1 MIRRSPILEE
11 VGVER
16 RSVLKRVAT
25 ILGLLLAFGAAAVIA
40 IAIWP
45 ESAGNGDT
53 HVRVDRS
60 PSTGLRGSGV
70 PAGGVLGASSGSN
83 AGRGKGLASDMAK
96 LARPDDARFALQPVT
111 GPLPVHYRFKHPPVA
126 GILFDVKS
134 GEVLWQRKPELKRPI
149 ASLTKMM
156 TALMV
161 ARADPPDVRVK
172 ISRNAAHTQ
181 GSATGLLPRG
191 RKVPLEALLKALILI
206 SANDAAVAL
215 AEHDG
220 GSVPRFIKEM
230 NAQAEAMGLGCTHFT
245 TPNGLRDRGNHS
257 CPRDLATLA
266 RADLAN
272 KRISQI
278 VRTRYAK
285 PRFPIKG
292 KRLYLSNNHYFLQH
306 GIGVP
311 GARVTGLKTGF
322 TDAAGSCYVT
332 TARLGSRHLGLVL
345 LHSPNPLTQV
355 PALLR
360 AGFVETGALAPTAPA
375 PPVTPPSND

>member
-1 MIRRSPILEE
+1 MIE
-11 VGVER
+11 
-16 RSVLKRVAT
+16 RVAA

-53 HVRVDRS
+53 QSTRSDRALAGHGAAANGIQGDS
-60 PSTGLRGSGV
+60 GSA
-70 PAGGVLGASSGSN
+70 PEAGG
-83 AGRGKGLASDMAK
+83 RLASVVAK

-111 GPLPVHYRFKHPPVA
+111 EPPPVHYRFKHPPAA
-126 GILFDVKS
+126 GLLFDVK
-134 GEVLWQRKPELKRPI
+134 GGAVLWQRKPELERPI

-161 ARADPPDVRVK
+161 ARANAADERVK

-220 GSVPRFIKEM
+220 GSVPRFIKGM
-230 NAQAEAMGLGCTHFT
+230 NAQAQAMGLTCTHFT
-245 TPNGLRDRGNHS
+245 TPNGLRDRGNFS
-257 CPRDLATLA
+257 CPRDLAALA

-272 KRISQI
+272 KRIAEI
-278 VRTRYAK
+278 TRTRYAK

-292 KRLYLSNNHYFLQH
+292 KHLHLSNNHYFLQH
-306 GIGVP
+306 GVNGVP
-311 GARVTGLKTGF
+311 GAQVTGVKTGF

-332 TARLGSRHLGLVL
+332 TARLGNQHLGLVL
-345 LHSPNPLTQV
+345 LDSPSPLTQV

-360 AGFVETGALAPTAPA
+360 AGFEEVGAIAPTAPA
-375 PPVTPPSND
+375 PPVVPPPNG

>member
-1 MIRRSPILEE
+1 MI
-11 VGVER
+11 
-16 RSVLKRVAT
+16 KRVAS
-25 ILGLLLAFGAAAVIA
+25 ILGLLLGLGLVVVIV

-53 HVRVDRS
+53 QPP
-60 PSTGLRGSGV
+60 PSNQTLSK
-70 PAGGVLGASSGSN
+70 AGGAANGITVGPRATMK
-83 AGRGKGLASDMAK
+83 RGTGGLSADVAQIE
-96 LARPDDARFALQPVT
+96 RPGDVRFALQPVT
-111 GPLPVHYRFKHPPVA
+111 GSLPVHYRFKHPPVA
-126 GILFDVKS
+126 GVLFDVKS
-134 GEVLWQRKPELKRPI
+134 GAVLWARNPELERPI

-161 ARADPPDVRVK
+161 ARADPPDARVK
-172 ISRNAAHTQ
+172 VSRNAAHTQ

-220 GSVPRFIKEM
+220 GSVPRFVKEM
-230 NAQAEAMGLGCTHFT
+230 NMEARAMGLRCTHFT

-272 KRISQI
+272 KRIAQI
-278 VRTRYAK
+278 AQTRYAK
-285 PRFPIKG
+285 PRFPVKG
-292 KRLYLSNNHYFLQH
+292 KRLYLTNNHYFLQH
-306 GIGVP
+306 GLNGVP
-311 GARVTGLKTGF
+311 GAQVTGLKTGF

-332 TARLGSRHLGLVL
+332 TARLGDHHLGLVL
-345 LHSPNPLTQV
+345 LHSPSPLTQV

-360 AGFVETGALAPTAPA
+360 AGFQEVGAIAPAAPA
-375 PPVTPPSND
+375 PPVPPTG

>member
-1 MIRRSPILEE
+1 MI
-11 VGVER
+11 
-16 RSVLKRVAT
+16 KRIAA
-25 ILGLLLAFGAAAVIA
+25 ILGLLLAFGAAAVLA

-53 HVRVDRS
+53 QSTRSDR
-60 PSTGLRGSGV
+60 TL
-70 PAGGVLGASSGSN
+70 
-83 AGRGKGLASDMAK
+83 AGRGTAANGIPGDSEAAFERDGGRLASVVAK
-96 LARPDDARFALQPVT
+96 LARPDDARFALRPVT
-111 GPLPVHYRFKHPPVA
+111 GPLSLQYRFKHPPAA

-134 GEVLWQRKPELKRPI
+134 GEVLWQRNPELERPI

-156 TALMV
+156 TALMA
-161 ARADPPDVRVK
+161 ARANEPGGRVK

-181 GSATGLLPRG
+181 GSATGLLPHG

-220 GSVPRFIKEM
+220 GSVPRFIKGM
-230 NAQAEAMGLGCTHFT
+230 NAQVQAMGLTCTHFT
-245 TPNGLRDRGNHS
+245 TPNGLRDRGNYS
-257 CPRDLATLA
+257 CPRDLAALA

-272 KRISQI
+272 KRIAEI
-278 VRTRYAK
+278 TRTRYAK

-292 KRLYLSNNHYFLQH
+292 KHLYLSNNHYFLQH
-306 GIGVP
+306 GLNGVP
-311 GARVTGLKTGF
+311 GAQVTGVKTGF

-332 TARLGSRHLGLVL
+332 TARLGSHHLGLVL
-345 LHSPNPLTQV
+345 LHSPSPLTQV

-360 AGFVETGALAPTAPA
+360 AGFEEVGALAPTAPA
-375 PPVTPPSND
+375 PPVVPPPNG

>member
-1 MIRRSPILEE
+1 MI
-11 VGVER
+11 
-16 RSVLKRVAT
+16 KRVAAF
-25 ILGLLLAFGAAAVIA
+25 LGLLLASGAVAVIA

-53 HVRVDRS
+53 QTRAHRAATAEGGAQADGIRGG
-60 PSTGLRGSGV
+60 STSA
-70 PAGGVLGASSGSN
+70 AGGRLTSGISE
-83 AGRGKGLASDMAK
+83 
-96 LARPDDARFALQPVT
+96 LARPGDARFALQPVS
-111 GPLPVHYRFKHPPVA
+111 GPLPVHYRFKHPPIA
-126 GILFDVKS
+126 GVLFDVKS
-134 GEVLWQRKPELKRPI
+134 GVVLWQRKPDLERPI

-161 ARADPPDVRVK
+161 ARADQPDERVK

-230 NAQAEAMGLGCTHFT
+230 NAQARAMGLTCTHFT
-245 TPNGLRDRGNHS
+245 SPNGLRDRGNHS

-272 KRISQI
+272 KRIAQI
-278 VRTRYAK
+278 AQTRYAK

-292 KRLYLSNNHYFLQH
+292 KHLYLANNHYFLQH
-306 GIGVP
+306 GLNGVP
-311 GARVTGLKTGF
+311 GAQVTGLKTGF

-332 TARLGSRHLGLVL
+332 TARLGSQPLGLVL
-345 LHSPNPLTQV
+345 LHSPSPLTQV

-360 AGFVETGALAPTAPA
+360 AGFVEVGAMAPTAPA
-375 PPVTPPSND
+375 PPVTPPPNG

>member
-1 MIRRSPILEE
+1 MI
-11 VGVER
+11 
-16 RSVLKRVAT
+16 KR
-25 ILGLLLAFGAAAVIA
+25 GAAIGGLVLTVALAAIVV

-45 ESAGNGDT
+45 QSAGNVDTLSPKQRAPSGEPGGDGT
-53 HVRVDRS
+53 RS
-60 PSTGLRGSGV
+60 GQTPGSSQSVGTF
-70 PAGGVLGASSGSN
+70 A
-83 AGRGKGLASDMAK
+83 AK
-96 LARPDDARFALQPVT
+96 LPTAEHPGDARFELEPASE
-111 GPLPVHYRFKHPPVA
+111 PLPVRYRFKHPPVA

-134 GEVLWQRKPELKRPI
+134 GQVLWQRNPGLERPI

-161 ARADPPDVRVK
+161 AREDSPDERVRV
-172 ISRNAAHTQ
+172 SRNAAHTQ
-181 GSATGLLPRG
+181 GSATGLLPQG

-215 AEHDG
+215 AEHSG
-220 GSVPRFIKEM
+220 GNVPHFVKEM
-230 NAQAEAMGLGCTHFT
+230 NATAEAMGLHCTHFT
-245 TPNGLRDRGNHS
+245 TPNGLRDRGNYS
-257 CPRDLATLA
+257 CPRDLADLA

-272 KRISQI
+272 KRLGPI
-278 VRTRYAK
+278 VQTRWAK

-292 KRLYLSNNHYFLQH
+292 KRLYLTNNHYFLQH

-311 GARVTGLKTGF
+311 GAEVTGVKTGF

-345 LHSPNPLTQV
+345 LHSPSPLTQV

-360 AGFVETGALAPTAPA
+360 AGFVAVGAIAPTVPA
-375 PPVTPPSND
+375 PPVAAPPAG

>member
-1 MIRRSPILEE
+1 MIRRAAAI
-11 VGVER
+11 V
-16 RSVLKRVAT
+16 
-25 ILGLLLAFGAAAVIA
+25 GLLLLLAVAAVIV
-40 IAIWP
+40 IAVWP

-53 HVRVDRS
+53 QSNGSRKHASAAGVAGVN
-60 PSTGLRGSGV
+60 GIAGSGTLPRQSVGTFATKV
-70 PAGGVLGASSGSN
+70 PTAE
-83 AGRGKGLASDMAK
+83 
-96 LARPDDARFALQPVT
+96 RPGDARFALEPLTEPPPVR
-111 GPLPVHYRFKHPPVA
+111 YRFKHPPVA
-126 GILFDVKS
+126 GILFDVKT
-134 GEVLWQRKPELKRPI
+134 GRVLWQRNPDMKRPI

-161 ARADPPDVRVK
+161 ARTDSPDERVK
-172 ISRNAAHTQ
+172 VSRNAAHTQ

-191 RKVPLEALLKALILI
+191 RKVPLEALLQALILI

-220 GSVPRFIKEM
+220 GSVPHFIKEM
-230 NAQAEAMGLGCTHFT
+230 NATAQGMGLRCTHFT
-245 TPNGLRDRGNHS
+245 TPNGLRDRGNYS
-257 CPRDLATLA
+257 CPRDLAALA

-272 KRISQI
+272 KRIAAI
-278 VRTRYAK
+278 VRTRSAK

-292 KRLYLSNNHYFLQH
+292 KHLYLTNNHYFLQR

-311 GARVTGLKTGF
+311 GAEVTGVKTGF

-332 TARLGSRHLGLVL
+332 TARLGGHHLGLVL

-360 AGFVETGALAPTAPA
+360 AGFVEVGAIAPAKPA
-375 PPVTPPSND
+375 PPVAPPAG